1 MSRTKLNTRWKAC
14 FLSILLVSLYLPVIG
29 LAIMIHDNSDFIY
42 VFTLILVFGV
52 PAYIFYSLIGW
63 LLIGMTVHRL
73 IEKYTS
79 SYFLYYFSVS
89 LFLCMIIGYFFGMFV
104 VFIYGIPIVLQ
115 TIAFW
120 FFLKR
125 LNAEV

>member
-1 MSRTKLNTRWKAC
+1 MSRTKLNTRWRAC

-29 LAIMIHDNSDFIY
+29 LAIMIHDKSDFVY

-52 PAYIFYSLIGW
+52 PAYILYSLFGW
-63 LLIGMTVHRL
+63 LLIGMPVHRL

-79 SYFLYYFSVS
+79 ALFLYYFLISI
-89 LFLCMIIGYFFGMFV
+89 FLCMIIWFLFGAFIVFV
-104 VFIYGIPIVLQ
+104 YGIPIVLQ

-125 LNAEV
+125 QSAKV

>member
-1 MSRTKLNTRWKAC
+1 
-14 FLSILLVSLYLPVIG
+14 
-29 LAIMIHDNSDFIY
+29 MIHDNSDFIY

-89 LFLCMIIGYFFGMFV
+89 LFLCMIIGYFFGTFV

-115 TIAFW
+115 AIAFW

>member
-1 MSRTKLNTRWKAC
+1 
-14 FLSILLVSLYLPVIG
+14 
-29 LAIMIHDNSDFIY
+29 MIHDKSDFIY

-52 PAYIFYSLIGW
+52 PAYILYSLFGW
-63 LLIGMTVHRL
+63 LLIGMPVHRL

-79 SYFLYYFSVS
+79 SLFSHYFFVS
-89 LFLCMIIGYFFGMFV
+89 LFLCMIIWFLFGAFIVFV
-104 VFIYGIPIVLQ
+104 YGIPIVLQ

>member
-89 LFLCMIIGYFFGMFV
+89 LFLCMIIGYFFDTFV

-115 TIAFW
+115 AIAFW